1 MDRTAGG
8 PVSANTR
15 PRQLTE
21 RERQRLERQ
30 LAYEHQPRSVR
41 HDDLQRIARA
51 DENAMSEKTK
61 EREATDNAAASDQ
74 LAKLIEIVEKAL
86 GDIRTLVRAQHGLDH
101 RRYRDLDNMRRALTH
116 LRESS
121 TG

>member
-1 MDRTAGG
+1 
-8 PVSANTR
+8 
-15 PRQLTE
+15 
-21 RERQRLERQ
+21 
-30 LAYEHQPRSVR
+30 
-41 HDDLQRIARA
+41 
-51 DENAMSEKTK
+51 MSEKTK